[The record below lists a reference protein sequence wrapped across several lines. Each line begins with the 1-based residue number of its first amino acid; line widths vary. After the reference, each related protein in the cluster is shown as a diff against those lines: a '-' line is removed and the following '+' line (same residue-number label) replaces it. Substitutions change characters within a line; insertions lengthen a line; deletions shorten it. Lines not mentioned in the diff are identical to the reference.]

1 MKKISFVPIVILRTK
16 TGFNA
21 FSPVVE
27 GCVATERTMEKT
39 LERMKEALE
48 FHFEGKRLIKQYRE
62 RHAQDILRKSFDN
75 YGTDAIY
82 ASLKI
87 AA

>member
-1 MKKISFVPIVILRTK
+1 MKKAMMIPVVVLSTK

-21 FSPVVE
+21 FSPVVQ
-27 GCVATERTMEKT
+27 GCVVTDKTMDKT
-39 LERMKEALE
+39 LRRMKEALE
-48 FHFEGKRLIKQYRE
+48 FHIEGEHLLKQFEKPRALK
-62 RHAQDILRKSFDN
+62 ALRDSFDD

>member
-1 MKKISFVPIVILRTK
+1 MRKLLVVPVVILRTK

-21 FSPVVE
+21 FSPTVD
-27 GCVATERTMEKT
+27 GCAVTDKTMDKT
-39 LERMKEALE
+39 LERMKAALE
-48 FHFEGKRLIKQYRE
+48 FHFEGERLVKQFDRPQTVG
-62 RHAQDILRKSFDN
+62 ALRKSFDD
-75 YGTDAIY
+75 YGTDAVY

>member
-1 MKKISFVPIVILRTK
+1 MVPVVVLRTK

-21 FSPVVE
+21 FSPIVD
-27 GCVATERTMEKT
+27 GCVVTDKTMDKT

-48 FHFEGKRLIKQYRE
+48 FHFEGERLVKQFDRP
-62 RHAQDILRKSFDN
+62 QTIGVLLKSFDD
-75 YGTDAIY
+75 YGTDAVY

>member
-1 MKKISFVPIVILRTK
+1 MKKFIFIPVVVLRTR

-21 FSPVVE
+21 FSPVVD
-27 GCVATERTMEKT
+27 GCVVSDKT
-39 LERMKEALE
+39 IDKALERMKEALE
-48 FHFEGKRLIKQYRE
+48 FHFEGLQLAKQMGTKNTE
-62 RHAQDILRKSFDN
+62 KVLKNTFEK
-75 YGTDAIY
+75 YGEDAVY

>member
-1 MKKISFVPIVILRTK
+1 MKKNILIPVVVLRTK

-21 FSPVVE
+21 FCPVVD
-27 GCVATERTMEKT
+27 GCVVTDKTMDKT
-39 LERMKEALE
+39 LQRMKEALE
-48 FHFEGKRLIKQYRE
+48 FHFEGEHLLKRFE
-62 RHAQDILRKSFDN
+62 EPHALGVLRRAFGD